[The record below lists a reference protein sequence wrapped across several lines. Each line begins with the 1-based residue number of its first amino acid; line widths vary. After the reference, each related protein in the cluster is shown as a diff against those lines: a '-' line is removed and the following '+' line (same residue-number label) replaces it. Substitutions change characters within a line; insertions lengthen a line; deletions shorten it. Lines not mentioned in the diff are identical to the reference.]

1 MLLSLDSPLN
11 CIFGERNFG
20 ENGGMKNTSRKGF
33 RHLGQYDRDR
43 MEALID
49 QGEIQEEIAK
59 ILKVSQSAVSR
70 EFTRRR
76 RNGRYDADTAQHKAQ
91 VKRGRSKY
99 QGMKVEGN
107 KPLKAYIIA
116 GLMVK
121 RSPDEIAGRM
131 KRDKLPF
138 YASKNAIYKWL
149 YSIYGQRYCPL
160 LCSKRYRKRKQK
172 RKTKR
177 VMIPN
182 RVSISKRPKG
192 AINKTRYGHFEADTA
207 RSPKYVPNNEAIA
220 LSAERISKLLVGE
233 KIPNSSPIAM
243 TEAVKRM
250 KKKARMKSTTLDNGI
265 ENKHHEQWGVPTFFA
280 DAHSPWQK
288 PVIENSIGLL
298 RRWFFPKGT
307 DWAKITEEEFQDALM
322 MLNNKYRRSLNYQ
335 NAFEVARAH
344 HIMKKFLKE

>member
-1 MLLSLDSPLN
+1 LDSSLN

-20 ENGGMKNTSRKGF
+20 ENGMMKNTSRKGF
-33 RHLGQYDRDR
+33 RHLNQKDRDR

-49 QGEIQEEIAK
+49 QDETQEEIAK
-59 ILKVSQSAVSR
+59 ILKVSQSSISR
-70 EFTRRR
+70 EWKRRR
-76 RNGRYDADTAQHKAQ
+76 KNGHYDADTAQHKAA
-91 VKRGRSKY
+91 VERGHSKY

-107 KPLKAYIIA
+107 KPLKGYIIA
-116 GLMVK
+116 GLMAK

-182 RVSISKRPKG
+182 RIGISKRPRG
-192 AINKTRYGHFEADTA
+192 ATNKTRYGHFEADTA
-207 RSPKYVPNNEAIA
+207 RSPKYIPNNEGIAIA
-220 LSAERISKLLVGE
+220 AERISKLLVGG
-233 KIPNSSPIAM
+233 KIPSSSPVEMTKAM
-243 TEAVKRM
+243 KLMRKNV
-250 KKKARMKSTTLDNGI
+250 RMKSSTLDNGI
-265 ENKHHEQWGVPTFFA
+265 ENKHHEQWGLPTFFA

-288 PVIENSIGLL
+288 PIIENSIGLV

-307 DWAKITEEEFQDALM
+307 DWAQVTEAEFQNALL
-322 MLNNKYRRSLNYQ
+322 MLNSKYRKSLKYQ
-335 NAFEVARAH
+335 NALEVARAH
-344 HIMKKFLKE
+344 GIMKKMPKE